1 MTKKIRTGLQS
12 SDGLFMVPALVINFS
27 VILIPAIA
35 TVLLSFT
42 EWNGLGIPTFN
53 GIHNFIELFHERNFY
68 TAITNNIKWT
78 IFFLLVPIMISLV
91 IAVILLFVNRGRTA
105 LQSIFF
111 IPNIISPVVICA
123 IFGSMI
129 LHPRSGILGYI
140 NHLGI
145 FSTNLVN
152 PLTQIGQS
160 IWTCM
165 FIDCWHWWG
174 FLAVIFL
181 AAMRQVDESIIEA
194 SEIDG
199 AGFWRKFFSIIIPS
213 IKSNIMFMMLM
224 TIIWSFLTFDYI
236 WILTGGGP
244 ANSSEM
250 LSTLSYRASF
260 YTHEVGKGSAISLIM
275 SLLAGIVI
283 VFYVRMQLQEE
294 DAV

>member
-1 MTKKIRTGLQS
+1 
-12 SDGLFMVPALVINFS
+12 MVPALMINFS
-27 VILIPAIA
+27 VILIPAIV

-42 EWNGLGIPTFN
+42 EWNGLGTPKFN
-53 GIHNFIELFHERNFY
+53 GLHNFVVLFHEQDFY
-68 TAITNNIKWT
+68 TAIVNNIKWT
-78 IFFLLVPIMISLV
+78 IFFLIVPIMISLV
-91 IAVILLFVNRGRTA
+91 IAVILLFVNRGRTV

-111 IPNIISPVVICA
+111 IPNIISPVVICS
-123 IFGSMI
+123 IFRAMI

-140 NHLGI
+140 NHLGL
-145 FSTNLVN
+145 FSVNLVN
-152 PLTQIGQS
+152 PLTKIGQS

-224 TIIWSFLTFDYI
+224 TIIWSFLAFDYV

-275 SLLAGIVI
+275 SLLAGVVI
-283 VFYVRMQLQEE
+283 VFYVHMQLQEE
-294 DAV
+294 DVS